1 MMKNEVKMSD
11 TRQALFE
18 YWTKNLAN
26 IDSVITNEFNVRERE
41 SESLAYI
48 KRINLLIFLLDNC

>member
-18 YWTKNLAN
+18 YWTKNLGN

-41 SESLAYI
+41 RERA
-48 KRINLLIFLLDNC
+48 RV